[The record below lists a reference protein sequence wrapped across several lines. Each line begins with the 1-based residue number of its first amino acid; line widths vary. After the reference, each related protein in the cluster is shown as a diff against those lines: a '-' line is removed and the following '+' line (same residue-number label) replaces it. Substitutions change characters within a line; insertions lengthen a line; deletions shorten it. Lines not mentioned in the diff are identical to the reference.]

1 MMSAVDDLLD
11 RCALGRLLD
20 DVGIEPGQPL
30 GTPSL
35 IGDGHSNV
43 TMSFE
48 RGGRQLV
55 LRRPPRPP
63 YPAKAH
69 DVLREARFLR
79 SLAGTSVPVPCVV
92 LMCEDTSVLGVP
104 FYVMEHLDGLVVT
117 NELPAFLRGNEQA
130 LACRLVATLA
140 DLHAVDPAAADL
152 ADVGRP
158 EGYLERQLRTFSRI
172 WSEVRTRE
180 VPRVEE
186 VGRWLESRR
195 PRWSGSAIVH
205 GDYRLGNLMVSRQAP
220 PRVLAVMDWE
230 MATLGDPLAD
240 LGYLLATYGD
250 PDEMPNVMTDLSA
263 VTRAPDFPRRHD
275 LMEWY
280 ATATGLG
287 LDEIV
292 WYQVLARWK
301 ACVFLESSYRRWR
314 NGQTGDAWFA
324 TLDEQVPELA
334 DAAWASAH
342 AIP

>member
-1 MMSAVDDLLD
+1 MSAVDELVDLYALGVLLD
-11 RCALGRLLD
+11 RL
-20 DVGIEPGQPL
+20 GIEPGQPL
-30 GTPSL
+30 GRPSL
-35 IGDGHSNV
+35 IGEGHSNL
-43 TMSFE
+43 TLSFE
-48 RGGRQLV
+48 RGGRRLV
-55 LRRPPRPP
+55 LRRPPLPP

-79 SLAGTSVPVPCVV
+79 SLAGTSVPVASVV
-92 LMCEDTSVLGVP
+92 AMCDDTSALGVP
-104 FYVMEHLDGLVVT
+104 FSVMEYLDGVVVST
-117 NELPAFLRGNEQA
+117 ELPPSLRGAEQA
-130 LACRLVATLA
+130 LAWRLVATLA
-140 DLHAVDPAAADL
+140 DLHAVDPAATDL
-152 ADVGRP
+152 ANVGRP
-158 EGYLERQLRTFSRI
+158 DGYLERQLHTFSRI

-195 PRWSGSAIVH
+195 PRGSGAAIVH
-205 GDYRLGNLMVSRQAP
+205 GDYRLGNLMVGLHSP

-250 PDEMPNVMTDLSA
+250 PDEAPNVMTDLSA
-263 VTRAPDFPRRHD
+263 VTRAPAFPRRRD

-280 ATATGLG
+280 ATATGRS

-314 NGQTGDAWFA
+314 NGQTDDAWFA
-324 TLDEQVPELA
+324 SLGERVPELA

-342 AIP
+342 SIP